1 MKNHKTLQALEEL
14 LANTY
19 VLLIKTQNY
28 HWNVEGPNFK
38 ALHELFEMQYN
49 DLFTS
54 IDEIAERVR
63 ALGTKVDAS
72 FENFSKLSKIKKGEK
87 SIDASAM
94 ISDLVA
100 SNDVIVKSL
109 EAGIKT
115 AQDEEDEGTADLF
128 IQRLKVHE
136 KAIWMLQSSK

>member
-19 VLLIKTQNY
+19 ALLIKTQNY
-28 HWNVEGPNFK
+28 HWNVEGANFK
-38 ALHELFEMQYN
+38 GLHELFEMQYN

-54 IDEIAERVR
+54 IDEIAERIR
-63 ALGTKVDAS
+63 ALGTKVDAGFDS
-72 FENFSKLSKIKKGEK
+72 FSNSSKIKKGDK
-87 SIDASAM
+87 NLDASAM
-94 ISDLVA
+94 IDDLVS
-100 SNDVIVKSL
+100 SNDLVVKSL

>member
-1 MKNHKTLQALEEL
+1 MKNHKTVQALEEL

-38 ALHELFEMQYN
+38 SLHELFEIQYN
-49 DLFTS
+49 DLFAS
-54 IDEIAERVR
+54 VDEIAERVR

-87 SIDASAM
+87 SLDASAM

-115 AQDEEDEGTADLF
+115 AQDEGDEGTADLF